1 MARDLIIACDFN
13 SKEETFYFLEKFG
26 ELRPF
31 VKIGMELFYSE
42 GPEIVRELKA
52 RGHKV
57 FLDLKLCDIPN
68 TVGSAMKALKELQ
81 VDLCNVHAF
90 GGMEMMKAAAKSF
103 DADNKTKLIA
113 VTILTS
119 LSEKE
124 LNDEMLVQG
133 KLDDVIL
140 SYAENARKAG
150 LHGVVCSPLEAKRI
164 HGLCGEDFITV
175 TPGIR
180 DTDSASDDQKRKASP
195 AEARELGSDYIVV
208 GRPITRSENPKE
220 KYISMYTEFMGK
232 SPEVSSAFE
241 VARALLKIGAVFLK
255 PNDPFTWASGIKSP
269 IYCDNRLILS
279 EPNVRELVES
289 ELAKIIIT
297 KYPDCESLMGTSTA
311 GIAHAAIIAQKL
323 ELPMG
328 YVRTSKKDHGRENLI
343 EGKLEAGQKVVIVED
358 LISTGGSVINVLDTL
373 REAGADVL
381 GIVSIFTYG
390 MKKAAERLA
399 DAGIE
404 STSLSNFESV
414 CAVAALDGLIK
425 EDDLGRLRKFIE
437 NPNDEGWMKK

>member
-1 MARDLIIACDFN
+1 MARDLIIACDFK
-13 SKEETFYFLEKFG
+13 SKEETLSFLEKFG

-68 TVGSAMKALKELQ
+68 TVGSAMKALKELR

-90 GGMEMMKAAAKSF
+90 GGLKMMRAAAENFGSGGIG
-103 DADNKTKLIA
+103 KLVA

-124 LNDEMLVQG
+124 LGDEMLVSG

-140 SYAENARKAG
+140 SYAENAKRAG
-150 LHGVVCSPLEAKRI
+150 LHGVVCSPLEAKKI
-164 HGLCGEDFITV
+164 HELCGEDFITI

-180 DTDSASDDQKRKASP
+180 DADSASDDQKRKASP
-195 AEARELGSDYIVV
+195 SEAGALGSDYIVV
-208 GRPITRSENPKE
+208 GRPITRAENPKE
-220 KYISMYTEFMGK
+220 KYISMYTEFMGR
-232 SPEVSSAFE
+232 SLELSAAFE

-255 PNDPFTWASGIKSP
+255 PDDPFIWASGIKSP

-279 EPNVRELVES
+279 EPCVRELVES
-289 ELAKIIIT
+289 ELAKIVSA

-311 GIAHAAIIAQKL
+311 GIAHAAIVAQKL
-323 ELPMG
+323 DLPMG
-328 YVRTSKKDHGRENLI
+328 YVRASKKDHGRENLI
-343 EGKLEAGQKVVIVED
+343 EGKLNVGQKVVIVED
-358 LISTGGSVINVLDTL
+358 LISTGGSVINVLNTL

-390 MKKAAERLA
+390 MKKASERLK

-404 STSLSNFESV
+404 NTSLSNFESV
-414 CAVAALDGLIK
+414 CKAAALDGIIK
-425 EDDLGRLRKFIE
+425 ENDLKRLMSFIE
-437 NPNDEGWMKK
+437 NPNDEGWLRK